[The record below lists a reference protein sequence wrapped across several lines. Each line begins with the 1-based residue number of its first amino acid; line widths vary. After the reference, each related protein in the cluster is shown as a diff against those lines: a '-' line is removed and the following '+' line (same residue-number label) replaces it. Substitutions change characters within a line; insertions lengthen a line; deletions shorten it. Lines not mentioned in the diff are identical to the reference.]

1 MDFFLAILMLL
12 VVILAGFFWEEIRN
26 WILNKKHKDE

>member
-12 VVILAGFFWEEIRN
+12 AAILIGLFWEEIKY
-26 WILNKKHKDE
+26 WIFHKKHKDE